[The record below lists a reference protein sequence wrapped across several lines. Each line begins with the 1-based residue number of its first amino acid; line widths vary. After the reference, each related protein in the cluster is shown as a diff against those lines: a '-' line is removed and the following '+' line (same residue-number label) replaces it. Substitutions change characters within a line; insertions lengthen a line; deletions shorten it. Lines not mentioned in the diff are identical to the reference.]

1 MTNISEELTRLAQLR
16 DQGVLTDAEF
26 DAQKAALLRGDNAA
40 PAPAAAPRRGVAKG
54 CGIVA
59 IVLVVLVIIGAIING
74 SKTNTV
80 VAPGGSS
87 SETAASDAGPA
98 LTMDGYNRV
107 KNGMTF
113 DQVVAIVGK
122 PSQELS
128 RNEMAGTETVMY
140 QWDGSIGANMN
151 AMFQDGKLVQKAQ
164 FGLR

>member
-1 MTNISEELTRLAQLR
+1 MTNVSEELTRLAQLR

-26 DAQKAALLRGDNAA
+26 EAQKAALLRGDNAA
-40 PAPAAAPRRGVAKG
+40 PAAPPRRGLAKG
-54 CGIVA
+54 CGIVG
-59 IVLVVLVIIGAIING
+59 IILIVLVIIGAMIDG
-74 SKTNTV
+74 GKTNTV
-80 VAPGGSS
+80 VAPGGSG

-151 AMFQDGKLVQKAQ
+151 AMFQNGKPVQKAQ

>member
-1 MTNISEELTRLAQLR
+1 MTNVSEELTRLAQLR

-26 DAQKAALLRGDNAA
+26 EAQKAALLRGDNAA
-40 PAPAAAPRRGVAKG
+40 PAAPPRRGLAKG
-54 CGIVA
+54 CGIVG
-59 IVLVVLVIIGAIING
+59 IILIVLVIIGAMIDG
-74 SKTNTV
+74 GKTNTV
-80 VAPGGSS
+80 VAPGGSG

-151 AMFQDGKLVQKAQ
+151 AMFQNGKLVQKAQ